1 MDEIRKRID
10 EHSTKMQS
18 NGLQLQPIFS
28 SDCCGGGGMYG
39 GGWGGRNN
47 LGDGEFNEELG
58 AGRRLHLRMMQGLLA
73 VRGGDHFLTADATL
87 FNSRAPATNALLCIN
102 AIVYLLQ
109 VLTKGALLT
118 AGESLIYHDNS
129 QPLVLSHENNANMY
143 QLAGAKI
150 NSAIVMGQYY
160 RLLSPVF
167 LHGGLLHLLC
177 NALSLNAVGPMV
189 ETLFDTERMVFT
201 YICGGIGG
209 NVASFVFGPQAMSV
223 GASGTAS

>member
-1 MDEIRKRID
+1 
-10 EHSTKMQS
+10 MQS

-28 SDCCGGGGMYG
+28 SDCFGGGGMHG

-47 LGDGEFNEELG
+47 LADGEFNEERG

-73 VRGGDHFLTADATL
+73 VRGGDHFLTAEATL

-109 VLTKGALLT
+109 VLTQGALLT
-118 AGESLIYHDNS
+118 AGECLICHDNS
-129 QPLVLSHENNANMY
+129 QPLVSHEKNTNMY
-143 QLAGAKI
+143 QLAGAKM

-160 RLLSPVF
+160 RLLTPVF

-209 NVASFVFGPQAMSV
+209 NVASFVFGHPQAMSV